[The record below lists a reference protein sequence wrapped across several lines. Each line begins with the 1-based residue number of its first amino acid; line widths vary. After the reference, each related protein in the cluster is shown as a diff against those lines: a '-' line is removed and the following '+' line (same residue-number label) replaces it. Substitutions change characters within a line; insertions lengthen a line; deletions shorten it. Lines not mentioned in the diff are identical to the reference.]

1 MVPLRLSWP
10 SPACSLSCVLQSVF
24 YVFGASGFVWNVLWV
39 LLVGG
44 ATPEKD
50 YHVALTSPQKQHEA
64 EGQAEEEEASKD
76 MEEYG
81 SRSKHHSVPAGAV
94 GSGVTARVAKQLLSC
109 PPVWAIVA
117 AHVSYNWGHY
127 LVLSWLPT
135 WLNEHHGVSK
145 ESVGLST
152 IPFAAMSGG
161 VAVWSWVADR
171 WSVRASATTVRKVQL
186 DAPHTLPWRSP
197 LFILR
202 DVLRSPLAMPRRSGL
217 GDELSL
223 DL

>member
-1 MVPLRLSWP
+1 M
-10 SPACSLSCVLQSVF
+10 
-24 YVFGASGFVWNVLWV
+24 LWV
-39 LLVGG
+39 VLVGG

-50 YHVALTSPQKQHEA
+50 YHVTLTSPQKQHEA
-64 EGQAEEEEASKD
+64 GEHQPEDEETSKV

-81 SRSKHHSVPAGAV
+81 GSASKHHAIPAGAAS
-94 GSGVTARVAKQLLSC
+94 SGVTARVAKQLLSS

-117 AHVSYNWGHY
+117 AHVAYNWGHY

-171 WSVRASATTVRKVQL
+171 WSLRASATTVRKVGQQPL
-186 DAPHTLPWRSP
+186 VPSHGAPSCSLEICP
-197 LFILR
+197 LQPHCPDKIVR
-202 DVLRSPLAMPRRSGL
+202 ADCL
-217 GDELSL
+217 GDEWSV
-223 DL
+223 DLC